1 MKLNTL
7 CFVSALPIASQLIRA
22 GRSSRFS
29 RIERGLP
36 LKIAQ
41 VAPLYESVPPR
52 LYGGTERVVSY
63 LTEELVELGHEVTL
77 FASGDSITQAELV
90 AVSPRALRLDRACV
104 DPYIYHTLLLEQVF
118 QRHEAFDLIHFH
130 TDYLHFPATRRL
142 ELRHLTTL
150 HGRLDIPDLVPFYRE
165 YAEMPLTSISS
176 AQRKPLSWA
185 NWVANVYHGL
195 PRSLFTPRAEP
206 GKYLAVVGRVSPEK
220 RVDRA
225 IRIALRSGMPL
236 KIAAKV
242 DKPDRE
248 YFTQVIEPML
258 REPSIE
264 FLGEISE
271 PEKNELLGHAY
282 ALLFPIDWPE
292 PFGLAMIE
300 AMACGTPVIAYPF
313 GSVPEVV
320 DEGKTGFIVSDEGE
334 AVKALEKIEGLSRIV
349 CRRVFEERFSADRM
363 AREYASVYSYLCEP
377 ESTSRM
383 IS

>member
-1 MKLNTL
+1 M
-7 CFVSALPIASQLIRA
+7 
-22 GRSSRFS
+22 
-29 RIERGLP
+29 
-36 LKIAQ
+36 
-41 VAPLYESVPPR
+41 
-52 LYGGTERVVSY
+52 VSY
-63 LTEELVELGHEVTL
+63 LTEELVEVGHEVTL
-77 FASGDSITQAELV
+77 FASGDSTTQAELV
-90 AVSPRALRLDRACV
+90 AVSPCALRLRRECL

-118 QRHEAFDLIHFH
+118 QRHESFDLIHFH
-130 TDYLHFPATRRL
+130 IDYMHFPMSRRL
-142 ELRHLTTL
+142 QLNQLTTL
-150 HGRLDIPDLVPFYRE
+150 HGRLDIPDLVPLFRE
-165 YAEMPLTSISS
+165 YAEMPLTSISN

-195 PRSLFTPRAEP
+195 PKDLFTPRAQP
-206 GKYLAVVGRVSPEK
+206 GKYLAVLGRISPEK

-225 IRIALRSGMPL
+225 IRIALRAGMPL

-248 YFTQVIEPML
+248 YFTQVIEPLL

-271 PEKNELLGHAY
+271 PEKNEFLGHAY

-300 AMACGTPVIAYPF
+300 AMACGTPIIAYPF

-320 DEGKTGFIVSDEGE
+320 DIGQTGFIVRDEDE
-334 AVKALEKIEGLSRIV
+334 AVKALEKVEGLSRIV
-349 CRRVFEERFSADRM
+349 CRRVFEQRFSADRM
-363 AREYASVYSYLCEP
+363 AREYAAVYSYLCEP

>member
-1 MKLNTL
+1 
-7 CFVSALPIASQLIRA
+7 
-22 GRSSRFS
+22 
-29 RIERGLP
+29 
-36 LKIAQ
+36 
-41 VAPLYESVPPR
+41 
-52 LYGGTERVVSY
+52 VVSY
-63 LTEELVELGHEVTL
+63 LTEELVEMGHEVTL
-77 FASGDSITQAELV
+77 FASGDSTTQAELV
-90 AVSPRALRLDRACV
+90 AVSPCALRLSRECV
-104 DPYIYHTLLLEQVF
+104 DPHVYHTLLLEQVF
-118 QRHEAFDLIHFH
+118 QRQETFDLVHFH
-130 TDYLHFPATRRL
+130 TDYLHFPLSRRL
-142 ELRHLTTL
+142 EINQLTTL
-150 HGRLDIPDLVPFYRE
+150 HGRLDIQDLVPLYRE
-165 YAEMPLTSISS
+165 YAEMPLTSISN

-195 PRSLFTPRAEP
+195 PRGLFTPRAQAGE
-206 GKYLAVVGRVSPEK
+206 YLAVVGRISPEK

-225 IRIALRSGMPL
+225 IRIALRAGMPL

-258 REPSIE
+258 REPSVE

-271 PEKNELLGHAY
+271 PQKNELLGHAY

-300 AMACGTPVIAYPF
+300 AMACGTPVIAYPY

-320 DEGKTGFIVSDEGE
+320 DVGQTGFIVRDEDE
-334 AVKALEKIEGLSRIV
+334 AVKAVEKVESLSRIA
-349 CRRVFEERFSADRM
+349 CRRVFEERFSACRM
-363 AREYASVYSYLCEP
+363 AREYLAVYSFLCEP

>member
-1 MKLNTL
+1 LDARLTTHET
-7 CFVSALPIASQLIRA
+7 FA
-22 GRSSRFS
+22 GFPA
-29 RIERGLP
+29 ERGRP

-63 LTEELVELGHEVTL
+63 LTEELVAMGHEVTL
-77 FASGDSITQAELV
+77 FASGDSTTQAELV
-90 AVSPRALRLDRACV
+90 AVSPCALRLSRECV

-150 HGRLDIPDLVPFYRE
+150 HGRLDISDLVPFYRE
-165 YAEMPLTSISS
+165 YAEMPLTSISL

-185 NWVANVYHGL
+185 NWVANIYHGL
-195 PRSLFTPRAEP
+195 PRDLFTPRAEK
-206 GKYLAVVGRVSPEK
+206 GKYLAVVGRISPEK

-225 IRIALRSGMPL
+225 IRIALRSGIPL

-248 YFTQVIEPML
+248 YFTREIEPML
-258 REPSIE
+258 RQPSIE

-282 ALLFPIDWPE
+282 ALLFPIGWPE
-292 PFGLAMIE
+292 PFGLAMVE

-320 DEGKTGFIVSDEGE
+320 DEGKTGFIVNDEGE
-334 AVKALEKIEGLSRIV
+334 AVKALRKVEGLDRMV

-363 AREYASVYSYLCEP
+363 AREYLAVYSYLCEP

>member
-1 MKLNTL
+1 M
-7 CFVSALPIASQLIRA
+7 
-22 GRSSRFS
+22 
-29 RIERGLP
+29 
-36 LKIAQ
+36 
-41 VAPLYESVPPR
+41 
-52 LYGGTERVVSY
+52 
-63 LTEELVELGHEVTL
+63 GHEVTL
-77 FASGDSITQAELV
+77 FASGDSVTQAELI
-90 AVSPRALRLDRACV
+90 AVSPCALRLSRECV
-104 DPYIYHTLLLEQVF
+104 DPHIYHTLLLEQLF
-118 QRHEAFDLIHFH
+118 QRQEAFDLVHFH
-130 TDYLHFPATRRL
+130 TDYLHFPLSRRL
-142 ELRHLTTL
+142 ELNQLTTL
-150 HGRLDIPDLVPFYRE
+150 HGRLDIQDLVPLYRE
-165 YAEMPLTSISS
+165 FAEMPLTSISN

-185 NWVANVYHGL
+185 NWVANIYHGL
-195 PRSLFTPRAEP
+195 PGNLFTPRSEV
-206 GKYLAVVGRVSPEK
+206 GKYLVVVGRISPEK

-225 IRIALRSGMPL
+225 IRIALRAGIPL

-248 YFTQVIEPML
+248 YFAQLIEPML
-258 REPSIE
+258 HQPSIE
-264 FLGEISE
+264 FLGEINE

-320 DEGKTGFIVSDEGE
+320 DEGQTGFIVRDEDE
-334 AVKALEKIEGLSRIV
+334 AVKALAKVEGLNRIT

-363 AREYASVYSYLCEP
+363 AREYVSVYSYLCEP

>member
-1 MKLNTL
+1 M
-7 CFVSALPIASQLIRA
+7 
-22 GRSSRFS
+22 
-29 RIERGLP
+29 
-36 LKIAQ
+36 
-41 VAPLYESVPPR
+41 
-52 LYGGTERVVSY
+52 
-63 LTEELVELGHEVTL
+63 GHEVTL
-77 FASGDSITQAELV
+77 FASGDSVTQAELI
-90 AVSPRALRLDRACV
+90 AVSPCALRLSQSV
-104 DPYIYHTLLLEQVF
+104 DPHIYHALQLEHVF
-118 QRHEAFDLIHFH
+118 QRQEAFDLVHFH
-130 TDYLHFPATRRL
+130 TDYMHFSLSRRL
-142 ELRHLTTL
+142 ELNHLTTL
-150 HGRLDIPDLVPFYRE
+150 HGRLDIKDLLPLFRE
-165 YAEMPLTSISS
+165 FAEMPVTSISK

-195 PRSLFTPRAEP
+195 PRNLFTPRAEV
-206 GKYLAVVGRVSPEK
+206 GKYLAVVGRISPEK

-225 IRIALRSGMPL
+225 IRIALRAGVPL

-242 DKPDRE
+242 DKLDRE

-258 REPSIE
+258 REPSVE

-271 PEKNELLGHAY
+271 PQKNELLGRAY

-320 DEGKTGFIVSDEGE
+320 DVGQTGFIVRDEDE
-334 AVKALEKIEGLSRIV
+334 AVKAVEKVAGLSRIA
-349 CRRVFEERFSADRM
+349 CRRIFEERFSSERM
-363 AREYASVYSYLCEP
+363 AREYAAVYSYLCEP

>member
-1 MKLNTL
+1 MSHHEEAEARSPQSQ
-7 CFVSALPIASQLIRA
+7 SAAEEVAAFQIRK
-22 GRSSRFS
+22 RS
-29 RIERGLP
+29 P

-63 LTEELVELGHEVTL
+63 LTEELVEMGHEVTL

-90 AVSPRALRLDRACV
+90 AVSPCALRLNRESS
-104 DPYIYHTLLLEQVF
+104 DPSIYHTLLLEQVF
-118 QRHEAFDLIHFH
+118 QRHEEFDLIHFH
-130 TDYLHFPATRRL
+130 IDYLHFPMSRRL
-142 ELRHLTTL
+142 ELHHLTTL
-150 HGRLDIPDLVPFYRE
+150 HGRLDIPELVPLYRE
-165 YAEMPLTSISS
+165 YAEMPLTSISN

-185 NWVANVYHGL
+185 NWASNIYHGL
-195 PRSLFTPRAEP
+195 PRALFTPRAEP
-206 GKYLAVVGRVSPEK
+206 GKYLAVVGRISPEK

-225 IRIALRSGMPL
+225 IRIALRAGMPL

-242 DKPDRE
+242 AKPDRE

-258 REPSIE
+258 REPSVE

-320 DEGKTGFIVSDEGE
+320 DEGQTGFIVGDEDE
-334 AVKALEKIEGLSRIV
+334 AVKALRKVENLNRMA
-349 CRRVFEERFSADRM
+349 CRSVFEERFSAERM
-363 AREYASVYSYLCEP
+363 AQEYLVVYSCLCEP

>member
-1 MKLNTL
+1 M
-7 CFVSALPIASQLIRA
+7 
-22 GRSSRFS
+22 
-29 RIERGLP
+29 
-36 LKIAQ
+36 
-41 VAPLYESVPPR
+41 
-52 LYGGTERVVSY
+52 VSY
-63 LTEELVELGHEVTL
+63 LTEELVEMGHEVTL
-77 FASGDSITQAELV
+77 FASGDSTTQAELV
-90 AVSPRALRLDRACV
+90 AVSPCALRLSRECV
-104 DPYIYHTLLLEQVF
+104 DPHVYHTLLLEQVF
-118 QRHEAFDLIHFH
+118 QRQETFDLVHFH
-130 TDYLHFPATRRL
+130 TDYLHFPLSRRL
-142 ELRHLTTL
+142 EINQLTTL
-150 HGRLDIPDLVPFYRE
+150 HGRLDIQDLVPLYRE
-165 YAEMPLTSISS
+165 YAEMPLTSISN

-195 PRSLFTPRAEP
+195 PRGLFTPRAQAGE
-206 GKYLAVVGRVSPEK
+206 YLAVVGRISPEK

-225 IRIALRSGMPL
+225 IRIALRAGMPL

-258 REPSIE
+258 REPSVE

-271 PEKNELLGHAY
+271 PQKNELLGHAY

-300 AMACGTPVIAYPF
+300 AMACGTPVIAYPY

-320 DEGKTGFIVSDEGE
+320 DVGQTGFIVRDEDE
-334 AVKALEKIEGLSRIV
+334 AVNAVEKVEALSRIA
-349 CRRVFEERFSADRM
+349 CRRVFEERFSACRM
-363 AREYASVYSYLCEP
+363 AREYLAVYSFLCEP

>member
-1 MKLNTL
+1 M
-7 CFVSALPIASQLIRA
+7 
-22 GRSSRFS
+22 
-29 RIERGLP
+29 
-36 LKIAQ
+36 
-41 VAPLYESVPPR
+41 
-52 LYGGTERVVSY
+52 VSY
-63 LTEELVELGHEVTL
+63 LTEELVEMGHEVTL

-90 AVSPRALRLDRACV
+90 AVSPCALRLNRHCV

-118 QRHEAFDLIHFH
+118 QRQEAFDLIHFH
-130 TDYLHFPATRRL
+130 TDYLHFPMTRRL
-142 ELRHLTTL
+142 QLNHLTTL
-150 HGRLDIPDLVPFYRE
+150 HGRLDIQDLVPLYRE
-165 YAEMPLTSISS
+165 YAEMPLTSISN

-195 PRSLFTPRAEP
+195 PRDLFTPRAEP
-206 GKYLAVVGRVSPEK
+206 GKYLVVVGRISPEK
-220 RVDRA
+220 RVDRS
-225 IRIALRSGMPL
+225 IRIALRAGMPL

-258 REPSIE
+258 REPSVE

-271 PEKNELLGHAY
+271 PQKNELLGNAY
-282 ALLFPIDWPE
+282 AMLFPIGWPE

-320 DEGKTGFIVSDEGE
+320 DEGQTGFIVRDEDE
-334 AVKALEKIEGLSRIV
+334 AVKALEKVEGLSRIV

-363 AREYASVYSYLCEP
+363 AREYVAAYSCLCEP

>member
-1 MKLNTL
+1 M
-7 CFVSALPIASQLIRA
+7 
-22 GRSSRFS
+22 
-29 RIERGLP
+29 
-36 LKIAQ
+36 
-41 VAPLYESVPPR
+41 
-52 LYGGTERVVSY
+52 VSY
-63 LTEELVELGHEVTL
+63 LTESLVEMGHEVTL

-90 AVSPRALRLDRACV
+90 AVSPCALRLNQECV

-118 QRHEAFDLIHFH
+118 QRQEAFDLIHFH
-130 TDYLHFPATRRL
+130 IDYLHFPTSRRL
-142 ELRHLTTL
+142 ELNQLTTL
-150 HGRLDIPDLVPFYRE
+150 HGRLDIPDLVPLYRE
-165 YAEMPLTSISS
+165 FAEMPLTSISN
-176 AQRKPLSWA
+176 AQRKPLPWA
-185 NWVANVYHGL
+185 NWAANVYHGV
-195 PRSLFTPRAEP
+195 PRDLFTPRASP
-206 GKYLAVVGRVSPEK
+206 GKYLAVVGRISPEK

-225 IRIALRSGMPL
+225 IRIALRAGMPL

-248 YFTQVIEPML
+248 YFAQVIEPML

-271 PEKNELLGHAY
+271 PEKNELLGRAY

-320 DEGKTGFIVSDEGE
+320 DEGQTGFIVRDEDE
-334 AVKALEKIEGLSRIV
+334 AVKALKKVENLSRIE
-349 CRRVFEERFSADRM
+349 CRRVFEQRFSAGRM
-363 AREYASVYSYLCEP
+363 AREYHAVYSYLCEP